1 MPSPRASAT
10 APPPGLRPGPV
21 ARVRS
26 WLVDWAVIG
35 AWLAVLAVLGL
46 VVRLVA
52 DLPEQTA
59 PTTRELLVAD
69 LLITLGT
76 VVPYVVYL
84 SVSEASTWRATL
96 GKRWAGLVVADE
108 DGGVAGAGRVWLRN
122 VVKAAPWQVAHLGVS
137 RAIYEVQTPWALTLS
152 ILALLLG
159 AACAVPALTGGRGL
173 HDRVAGTRVER
184 RDPDAAPGSWPS
196 EARR

>member
-1 MPSPRASAT
+1 MPRPPASAA
-10 APPPGLRPGPV
+10 APPPGLRPAAV

-35 AWLAVLAVLGL
+35 AWIAVLSAVGFL
-46 VVRLVA
+46 VRLAA
-52 DLPEQTA
+52 DLPEQTT
-59 PTTRELLVAD
+59 PTTRELLTAD
-69 LLITLGT
+69 LLITLVT
-76 VVPYVVYL
+76 VVPYVIYL
-84 SVSEASTWRATL
+84 SVTEASTWRATL

-122 VVKAAPWQVAHLGVS
+122 VVKAGPWQVAHLGVS
-137 RAIYEVQTPWALTLS
+137 RAIYEVQTPWAISLS
-152 ILALLLG
+152 GLAMVLA

-184 RDPDAAPGSWPS
+184 RDRDAVPGTWP
-196 EARR
+196 A

>member
-1 MPSPRASAT
+1 MPSAPAPPP
-10 APPPGLRPGPV
+10 APPPGLRPGAV

-35 AWLAVLAVLGL
+35 AWLAVLAAVGL
-46 VVRLVA
+46 VVRLAVE
-52 DLPEQTA
+52 LPEQTV
-59 PTTRELLVAD
+59 PTTRELLTAD

-84 SVSEASTWRATL
+84 SVTEASTWRATL
-96 GKRWAGLVVADE
+96 GKRWAGLVVAGAA
-108 DGGVAGAGRVWLRN
+108 GGAATVGAIWVRN
-122 VVKAAPWQVAHLGVS
+122 VVKAAPWQLAHLGVS
-137 RAIYEVQTPWALTLS
+137 RAIYEVQTPWAIIFTV
-152 ILALLLG
+152 LAMVLV

-184 RDPDAAPGSWPS
+184 RAPDAAPGAWP
-196 EARR
+196 A